1 MNTENK
7 IETVGNKSSKFN
19 LWLAIGLGLIAFLVG
34 IMPFFYMNNVAL

>member
-7 IETVGNKSSKFN
+7 IETVENESSKFN
-19 LWLAIGLGLIAFLVG
+19 LWLAIGLALVALTVG